1 MQQLSASVTATSIMT
16 NSVFP
21 FFTDDFFE
29 IAGGYV
35 DGMGG
40 IMSVSFSPLLKPE
53 MRSQWEEY
61 AVEHRG
67 WIQHSKDLREA
78 HPEHRQPLY
87 GTVQDHEDDRR
98 LQSTDDSILEI
109 PEKIWRWENGTK
121 VFDISPPG
129 EWVAPVWQISP
140 PKESTVM
147 VNLFSD
153 AMLTD
158 LYGTMMKTN
167 QSVLSAATEIGDLF
181 DFMFDDHE
189 KHRKTNPH
197 GYMLEPVYSS
207 FGDDKE
213 LVGFLTG
220 LTAFENL
227 LSKLIPA
234 GVQGIVGVITDT
246 CGNSISYELNGTKP
260 LFLGYDDFH
269 DPAFNGYRRSVQLE
283 MYETVPKEL
292 CVHDLHIYPSDV
304 LRESY
309 ETSKP
314 IIYTVVVATAFLVTA
329 MVLFSYDV
337 IVNRRQEKTTRA
349 AMESNA
355 LVSSLFPT
363 GIRDRIYKEAKHTR
377 NGTDDSSSGA
387 ESSKPIAD
395 FFPESSVMF
404 ADIAGF
410 TAWSSTRGTTSAPME
425 RAFSFNRAH
434 EPLLRL
440 SPQNR
445 FKYFSYSSL
454 FTRHLM
460 QRRSGEGSLKWRVSP
475 CTANCFPI
483 CCLLRTD

>member
-29 IAGGYV
+29 ITGGYV

-40 IMSVSFSPLLKPE
+40 IMSVSFSPLIKPE

-61 AVEHRG
+61 AAKNQG
-67 WIQHSKDLREA
+67 WIQRSKDLREE
-78 HPEHRQPLY
+78 HPGHRQPML

-98 LQSTDDSILEI
+98 LQSNDASAFKI
-109 PEKIWRWENGTK
+109 PEKIWRWENGTA
-121 VFDISPPG
+121 VVDTSASG
-129 EWVAPVWQISP
+129 EWLAPVWQISP
-140 PKESTVM
+140 PKEISVM

-153 AMLTD
+153 PMLTD
-158 LYGTMMKTN
+158 LYRTMVKTN
-167 QSVLSAATEIGDLF
+167 QSVLSAATEISDLF

-189 KHRKTNPH
+189 KHRKANPH

-207 FGDDKE
+207 LGVDKE
-213 LVGFLTG
+213 IVGFLTG

-234 GVQGIVGVITDT
+234 KVQGIVCVIVDT
-246 CGNSISYELNGTKP
+246 CGNSITYSLNGTKP
-260 LFLGYDDFH
+260 VFLGYEDIH
-269 DPAFNGYRRSVQLE
+269 DPAFNGYRRSVHLE
-283 MYETVPKEL
+283 MYETITEEL
-292 CVHDLHIYPSDV
+292 CVHDLHIYPSNV

-309 ETSKP
+309 ETTKP
-314 IIYTVVVATAFLVTA
+314 VIYTAVVATAFLVTA

-337 IVNRRQEKTTRA
+337 IVNHRQNKTMQA

-363 GIRDRIYKEAKHTR
+363 NIRERIYKEAKH
-377 NGTDDSSSGA
+377 NGTDGGGDSP
-387 ESSKPIAD
+387 KPIAD

-410 TAWSSTRGTTSAPME
+410 TAWSSTRGKANEIMVSA
-425 RAFSFNRAH
+425 ASIGLAH
-434 EPLLRL
+434 EPPVQPTTRTIP
-440 SPQNR
+440 SI
-445 FKYFSYSSL
+445 SS
-454 FTRHLM
+454 TRVNL
-460 QRRSGEGSLKWRVSP
+460 QG
-475 CTANCFPI
+475 F
-483 CCLLRTD
+483 